1 MKTIKLGKGIEDVG
15 GRRCMLDRGSGK
27 SSVSRWCVSRGLS
40 KIKEV
45 HVECRQGEQQME
57 G

>member
-1 MKTIKLGKGIEDVG
+1 
-15 GRRCMLDRGSGK
+15 MLDRGSGK